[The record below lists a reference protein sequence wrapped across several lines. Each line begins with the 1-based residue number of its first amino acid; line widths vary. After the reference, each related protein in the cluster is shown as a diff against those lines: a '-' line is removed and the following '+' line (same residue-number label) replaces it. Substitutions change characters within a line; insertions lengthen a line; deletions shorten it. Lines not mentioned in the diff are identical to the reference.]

1 MEAKNDAVILRYCV
15 HVILATVFSVL
26 LVFVQVV
33 VEQNEL
39 MEIFVVEEEGMMVV
53 VVVVCAAALDI
64 RATLERRTGGS

>member
-53 VVVVCAAALDI
+53 VVVVCALDI